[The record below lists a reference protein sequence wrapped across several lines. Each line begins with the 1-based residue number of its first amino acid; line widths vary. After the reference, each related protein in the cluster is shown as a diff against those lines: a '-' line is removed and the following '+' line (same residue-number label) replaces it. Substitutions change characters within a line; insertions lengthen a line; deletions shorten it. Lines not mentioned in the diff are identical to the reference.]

1 MRWVLSFILLWS
13 LSSCY
18 IFRAYKVRKFRLTDH
33 DRIPSVM
40 IHKPATPDTFI
51 NVSFLPQY
59 DVLETFLDTTLKNT
73 RTAAFLV
80 IRNDSIIYER
90 YFNGFKRESLLPS
103 FSVAKSFVGTMVGI
117 AADEGKIK
125 STAEPITNYLPELL
139 KRDKAFANIT
149 IQHLMDMRS
158 GIKFRE
164 GYYNLKD
171 DAIRLGFRRNI
182 LKHSL
187 KLSIEQEPGKQFQ
200 YRSINTQLL
209 ALILER
215 ATGVKVSAYLED
227 KIWKPLGAEYNA
239 TWNVDSKRRKQ
250 EIAFAGLNA
259 TARDFAKLGQLYLQ
273 HGNWQGKRVVG
284 EDLVASVASRDSMEL
299 FNGYKNQWW
308 GRYTYQYYNDSLQAF
323 SYKQQTEYSSSVRY
337 VRGRYRVGYRSGAF
351 SAQGIFNQVIYV
363 NPANNVVIVR
373 LGRFWRHPAVGA
385 EQFIYSLGARL
396 LSDDIRIVGY

>member
-1 MRWVLSFILLWS
+1 MRGVFIFILLCS

-18 IFRAYKVRKFRLTDH
+18 VFRAYKVRKFRLNDH
-33 DRIPSVM
+33 ERIPSVV
-40 IHKPATPDTFI
+40 IQKPDAPDTFL
-51 NVSFLPQY
+51 NASSLSQY
-59 DVLETFLDTTLKNT
+59 SDLENFLDTTLKNT

-90 YFNGFKRESLLPS
+90 YFDGFKKESLLPS
-103 FSVAKSFVGTMVGI
+103 FSVAKSFVGTLVGI
-117 AADEGKIK
+117 AVDEGKIK

-139 KRDKAFANIT
+139 KRDKAFGNIT

-158 GIKFRE
+158 GIRFRE

-171 DAIRLGFRRNI
+171 DAIKLGFRSNI

-187 KLSIEQEPGKQFQ
+187 KLVIEQEPGKEFQ

-215 ATGVKVSAYLED
+215 ATGNKVSAYLQE
-227 KIWKPLGAEYNA
+227 KIWQPLGAEYNA
-239 TWNVDSKRRKQ
+239 TWNVDSKRHKQ

-273 HGNWQGKRVVG
+273 HGKWKERQIVG
-284 EDLVASVASRDSMEL
+284 EDLIATVASKDSMES

-308 GRYTYQYYNDSLQAF
+308 GRYTYQYYDDSLQAF
-323 SYKQQTEYSSSVRY
+323 SYKQQTAYSSSVRL

-363 NPANNVVIVR
+363 SPANNVVIVR

-385 EQFIYSLGARL
+385 EQFIYTLGAGL
-396 LSDDIRIVGY
+396 LSDDIRMVGY